1 MKTSIIFLVVALI
14 VATLSGCDPQV
25 SLKQFEEFEGSW
37 KVVSVTVK
45 NRTGAGN
52 VALPDTTFSPPG
64 EFQFEVCP
72 EKTECPMRE
81 TLSDS
86 IPVERTYFLAPRRY
100 DDEINISH
108 QLPTT
113 VLALFGVEGSYSY
126 VFEGGNSLIIKSIGP
141 SIPSLAQWYR
151 GQALDINLVRKE

>member
-52 VALPDTTFSPPG
+52 IALSDTTFSPPG

-86 IPVERTYFLAPRRY
+86 IPVERTYQLAPRRY
-100 DDEINISH
+100 EDKIIISN
-108 QLPTT
+108 QLPTSGFP
-113 VLALFGVEGSYSY
+113 VPFGIDGEYSY
-126 VFEGGNSLIIKSIGP
+126 EFDGSDALLLKIIGGSP
-141 SIPSLAQWYR
+141 TYAQRYR
-151 GQALDINLVRKE
+151 GQALDINLLRKE